1 MITLKDAH
9 LQLGGKPL
17 LQGTD
22 LTLFN
27 GQKVGI
33 TGQNGC
39 GKSTLFQLILGK
51 LSLDNGDFSI
61 PSQLRIAHMA
71 QEVSAT
77 EREAVEYVLDGHHAL
92 RKLEQQAKAAEDKG
106 DDIALANALG
116 ELESINGFQAKN
128 QAEQLLAGLGFTPE
142 QTTHPVS
149 AFSGGWRIRL
159 NLAQALMSD
168 SDILLLDEPTNH
180 LDLDATLW
188 LEQWLNRYQ
197 GTLLLISH
205 DRDFLDKIVTH
216 IANFEAHK
224 ILLYKG
230 NYSAYERQKAERLM
244 QQQANFEKQQ
254 QRIEEIQ
261 KFVTRFK
268 AKASKAKQAQSRL
281 KELDR
286 MEMIAPAH
294 IDSPFHFRFEQ
305 PEKFSSPLVSLQHTD
320 LGYSNH
326 DGNDTPILKNVGI
339 SLLPGSRI
347 GLLGPNGAGKSTLIK
362 SIVGDLALMNGERS
376 EGEHLSIGYFAQH
389 QLEALDE
396 NASVFEHIQKLNPL
410 ATEQAV
416 KDFVGGFNFRG
427 ARAEEP
433 IKPFSGGE
441 KARLALAMIAWQKPN
456 LLLLDEPTN
465 HLDLEMRHAL
475 EVALQGFEGAL
486 LVVSHD
492 RHLLRNTVDQFWL
505 VANGQVQDYD
515 GDLEQYQ
522 QWLQQHNA
530 QGQTSDTVANSEN
543 PEAAKVDKKQQRQ
556 QAAAIRKQL
565 SPLKKQCDKAE
576 KAIEKAQAKLDEIE
590 QALGNTELYEASN
603 KEQLQTLLQEQGQLK
618 RQMEE
623 DEEAWMELTEQLE
636 EMEQALNENS

>member
-17 LQGTD
+17 LQGAD
-22 LTLFN
+22 VTLFN

-39 GKSTLFQLILGK
+39 GKSTLFQLILGHI
-51 LSLDNGDFSI
+51 SLDNGDFSI

-77 EREAVEYVLDGHHAL
+77 DREAVEYVLDGHHAL
-92 RKLEQQAKAAEDKG
+92 RQLEQQAKTAQDKG
-106 DDIALANALG
+106 DDTALANALG

-128 QAEQLLAGLGFTPE
+128 QAEQLLAGLGFTPD
-142 QTTHPVS
+142 QTTRPVS

-188 LEQWLNRYQ
+188 LEQWLTRYQ

-216 IANFEAHK
+216 IANFEAQK
-224 ILLYKG
+224 VILYKG

-286 MEMIAPAH
+286 MELIAPAH
-294 IDSPFHFRFEQ
+294 IDSPFNFRFEQ
-305 PEKFSSPLVSLQHTD
+305 PEKFSSPLISLQQAD
-320 LGYSNH
+320 MGYN
-326 DGNDTPILKNVGI
+326 NNTVLQKVGI

-362 SIVGDLALMNGERS
+362 SIVGDVALINGERS
-376 EGEHLSIGYFAQH
+376 EGEHVSIGYFAQH

-441 KARLALAMIAWQKPN
+441 KARLALAMIVWQKPN

-530 QGQTSDTVANSEN
+530 QSTSHTDGEN
-543 PEAAKVDKKQQRQ
+543 EPQAAEKVDKKQQRQ

-565 SPLKKQCDKAE
+565 SPLKKQCEKAE
-576 KAIEKAQAKLDEIE
+576 QAIETAQTKLDEIE
-590 QALGNTELYEASN
+590 QALSNTELYEAAN
-603 KEQLQTLLQEQGQLK
+603 KDQLQTLLQEQGQLK
-618 RQMEE
+618 RQIEA
-623 DEEAWMELTEQLE
+623 DEEQWMELTEQLE
-636 EMEQALNENS
+636 EMEQALSESG